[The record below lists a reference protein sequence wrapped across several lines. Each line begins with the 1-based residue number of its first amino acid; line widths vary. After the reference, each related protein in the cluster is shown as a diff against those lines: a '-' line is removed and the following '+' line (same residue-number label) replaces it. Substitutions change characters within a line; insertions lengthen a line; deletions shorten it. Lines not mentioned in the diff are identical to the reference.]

1 MKSLDASSAIA
12 GEIMTP
18 YVIMLKTDATFQDV
32 INSLHKNKITGVFIH
47 DEGKDEYFIISQTDI
62 ISYLEKGG
70 MFNTK
75 LSDIPVSEI
84 MHGPIDMLD
93 FETAIDNIIRFM
105 TKRKYKRVLISK
117 EGKAVGVVSTRDI
130 MMWNNTYFKQA
141 KPQILLFMDN
151 ITSNFIGRHI
161 FEKNVDE
168 DEIQR
173 ELIDLYGGALST
185 LSIMTDEIMKKS
197 GKLSQLMKEKRTI
210 LFQPY
215 LNITG
220 ILISD
225 YNSIELRHKLR
236 KVTNKFCEEFA
247 NVIDKAAQ
255 ERCGIHVTFDIG
267 PLISIFKEK
276 EQ

>member
-1 MKSLDASSAIA
+1 MKELVVSSAIA

-18 YVIMLKTDATFQDV
+18 YVIMLKTDSTFQDV
-32 INSLHKNKITGVFIH
+32 INTLHKNNITAVFIY
-47 DEGKDEYFIISQTDI
+47 DDAKDEYFIISQTDI
-62 ISYLEKGG
+62 INYLKKGG
-70 MFNTK
+70 MFQQN
-75 LSDIPVSEI
+75 LSKISVSEI
-84 MHGPIDMLD
+84 MHGPIEMLD
-93 FETAIDNIIRFM
+93 FETPIDNLIRFM
-105 TKRKYKRVLISK
+105 TKRRYKRVLISK

-130 MMWNNTYFKQA
+130 MMWNNTYFKEA

-151 ITSNFIGRHI
+151 ITSNFIAKHI

-185 LSIMTDEIMKKS
+185 ISIMTDEIMKKS
-197 GKLSQLMKEKRTI
+197 GKLSQLMKEKRSI

-255 ERCGIHVTFDIG
+255 ERCGIHVTFDISSM
-267 PLISIFKEK
+267 ISIFKDK
-276 EQ
+276 

>member
-1 MKSLDASSAIA
+1 MKELVESSALA

-18 YVIMLKTDATFQDV
+18 YVIMLKNDAIFQDV
-32 INSLHKNKITGVFIH
+32 INTLHKNNITAVFIY
-47 DEGKDEYFIISQTDI
+47 DDAKDEYFIISQTI
-62 ISYLEKGG
+62 IINYLEEGG
-70 MFNTK
+70 MFQQN
-75 LSDIPVSEI
+75 LSKIPVSEI

-93 FETAIDNIIRFM
+93 FETPIDNAIRFM

-151 ITSNFIGRHI
+151 LTSNFIAKHI

-173 ELIDLYGGALST
+173 ELIDLYGGALNT
-185 LSIMTDEIMKKS
+185 LSMMTDEIMKKS
-197 GKLSQLMKEKRTI
+197 GKLSQLMKEKRSI

-236 KVTNKFCEEFA
+236 MVTNKFCEEFA
-247 NVIDKAAQ
+247 HVIEPAAE
-255 ERCGIHVTFDIG
+255 ERC
-267 PLISIFKEK
+267 
-276 EQ
+276 